1 MKRQNVVLDE
11 TFTKSDREN
20 AEKKKW
26 QLSEK
31 VKPPKNLSISFNLTR
46 KVYRQPLTISNRPSF
61 LLSYVQTM
69 KGDHWQTYSLSVG
82 KHCRHRAERGT

>member
-1 MKRQNVVLDE
+1 MIRQNVVLDD

-31 VKPPKNLSISFNLTR
+31 VKPPKNLCL
-46 KVYRQPLTISNRPSF
+46 F
-61 LLSYVQTM
+61 LLI
-69 KGDHWQTYSLSVG
+69 
-82 KHCRHRAERGT
+82 